1 MENFNI
7 IISGV
12 GGQGIITLLQIL
24 DQACLNSGYDVKS
37 SELHGLSQRGG
48 AVTAHVRFGKKVY
61 SPMVS
66 AGKVNLMLGL
76 ELTEGLRNFNMANKD
91 TVFLINQNSIPFL
104 GGMSGPDMEVIYN
117 KNVKKDKLHFVPASE
132 ICKKE
137 LGKEVLSGIYLL
149 GYAVKNNLM
158 PIRAEAVV
166 GAIKKSIP
174 EKYQEENIKAFNL
187 AKK

>member
-12 GGQGIITLLQIL
+12 GGQGIITLLQII
-24 DQACLNSGYDVKS
+24 DHACLNSGYDVKS

-61 SPMVS
+61 SPMIS

-76 ELTEGLRNFNMANKD
+76 ELTEGLRNFNMTNRD
-91 TVFLINQNSIPFL
+91 TVFLVNKTSIPFL
-104 GGMSGPDMEVIYN
+104 GGIPSADMEVIYN
-117 KNVKKDKLHFVPASE
+117 KNVRKEKLHFVPASE
-132 ICKKE
+132 VCKKE
-137 LGKEVLSGIYLL
+137 LGKEVLSGMYLL
-149 GYAVKNNLM
+149 GYAIKNNLM
-158 PIRAEAVV
+158 PIRAEAVME
-166 GAIKKSIP
+166 AIKKSIP

-187 AKK
+187 AKN